1 MGTPRVRGRYGQA
14 HTVPP
19 SRLVGPME
27 AYPMGEP
34 ILDGT
39 ARSRVWG
46 TDLCAPPRVSS
57 VLLSKGP
64 INRSLA
70 RMVGVLNRLLAAL
83 FLVGGPIVGATIGA
97 HYGFHVVR
105 EAVIGFLVGLVAGA
119 FLAVVVCGLL
129 ALTCPFT
136 TRSTTSTACWE
147 RRPRAPQTG
156 TPHQIRF
163 CFRQ

>member
-1 MGTPRVRGRYGQA
+1 
-14 HTVPP
+14 
-19 SRLVGPME
+19 
-27 AYPMGEP
+27 MGEA

-39 ARSRVWG
+39 ARLQVWG
-46 TDLCAPPRVSS
+46 TDFCAPPRVSS

-105 EAVIGFLVGLVAGA
+105 EAVISFLVGLVAGA

-136 TRSTTSTACWE
+136 TRSTTSTACWW
-147 RRPRAPQTG
+147 RRPRTPRKG
-156 TPHQIRF
+156 TPHQIPVLLQRAGSD
-163 CFRQ
+163 RLSARPSPQAR